1 MSKIKGLGY
10 IGCEVTDFNA
20 WDSLL
25 DTVYGLEQRADG
37 GKTVRQYRMDDNHHR
52 LALHKSNHNKLKYIG
67 WEVEFQGD
75 LDNLAAELS
84 DKGIKVEAGSAD
96 LREQRA
102 VMDLFVVSGPDD
114 IRLEIFFGPV
124 QDFKPFTPRRGM
136 EGYNTGDLGMGHI
149 VLATADRPAS
159 VKWYED
165 NLGFR
170 LSDHIFWDDIQATFL
185 HCNPR
190 HHSLAFMNPVGPMQP
205 GDLGHFMF
213 ESLSINDVGR
223 AYDIVNEKNVP
234 LALTLGRHT
243 NDHMMSFYI
252 YSPSGW
258 WIEYGHGARLIDD
271 ADWDPKFYNSPKIW
285 GHEMMPP
292 PDVAAPGEPH
302 KR

>member
-10 IGCEVTDFNA
+10 IGCEVTDFGA
-20 WDSLL
+20 WDRLL
-25 DTVYGLEQRADG
+25 DTVYGLERRTDG
-37 GKTVRQYRMDDNHHR
+37 GKSVRQYRMDDNHHR
-52 LALHKSNHNKLKYIG
+52 LALHKSNHNRLKYLG
-67 WEVEFQGD
+67 WEVEFQQD
-75 LDNLAAELS
+75 LDNLAAALS
-84 DKGIKVEAGSAD
+84 DKGLAVEAGSVELCRA
-96 LREQRA
+96 RA
-102 VMDLFVVSGPDD
+102 VMDLFVVNGPDN

-136 EGYNTGDLGMGHI
+136 EGYNTGDLGMGHV

-159 VKWYED
+159 VRWYED

-190 HHSLAFMNPVGPMQP
+190 HHSLAFMNPVGGMKP

-223 AYDIVNEKNVP
+223 AYDLVHEHQVP

-258 WIEYGHGARLIDD
+258 WLEYGHGARLIDD
-271 ADWDPKFYNSPKIW
+271 ADWEPKFYNSPKIW
-285 GHEMMPP
+285 GHEFVPP
-292 PDVAAPGEPH
+292 PGVLPAGELH

>member
-271 ADWDPKFYNSPKIW
+271 ADWEPKFYNSPKIW

>member
-10 IGCEVTDFNA
+10 IGCEVTDFDA

-25 DTVYGLEQRADG
+25 DTVYGLERRADSG
-37 GKTVRQYRMDDNHHR
+37 ESLRHYRMDDNHHR
-52 LALHKSNHNKLKYIG
+52 LALHKSNSNKLKYIG

-84 DKGIKVEAGSAD
+84 DKGIAVEAGSAA
-96 LREQRA
+96 LREERA

-124 QDFKPFTPRRGM
+124 QDCKPFTPKRGM

-190 HHSLAFMNPVGPMQP
+190 HHSLAFMNPVGGMKP

-213 ESLSINDVGR
+213 ESLSLNDLGR
-223 AYDIVNEKNVP
+223 AYDIVHEHKVP
-234 LALTLGRHT
+234 LALTLGRHS

-271 ADWDPKFYNSPKIW
+271 AEWEPKFYNSPKIW
-285 GHEMMPP
+285 GHEMLPP
-292 PDVAAPGEPH
+292 PGEAVAGEQH

>member
-10 IGCEVTDFNA
+10 IGCEVTDFDA

-25 DTVYGLEQRADG
+25 DTVYGLERRADS
-37 GKTVRQYRMDDNHHR
+37 GKSLRHYRMDDNHHR
-52 LALHKSNHNKLKYIG
+52 LALHKSNSNKLKYIG

-84 DKGIKVEAGSAD
+84 DKGIAVEAGSAA
-96 LREQRA
+96 LREERA

-124 QDFKPFTPRRGM
+124 QDLKPFTPKRGM

-170 LSDHIFWDDIQATFL
+170 LSDHIFWDGIQATFL

-190 HHSLAFMNPVGPMQP
+190 HHSLAFMNPVGGMKP

-213 ESLSINDVGR
+213 ESLSLNDVGR
-223 AYDIVNEKNVP
+223 AYDIVHEHKVP
-234 LALTLGRHT
+234 LALTLGRHS

-271 ADWDPKFYNSPKIW
+271 AEWEPKFYNSPKIW
-285 GHEMMPP
+285 GHEMLPP
-292 PDVAAPGEPH
+292 PGEAVAGEQH

>member
-10 IGCEVTDFNA
+10 IGCEVTDFSA

-25 DTVYGLEQRADG
+25 DTVYGLERRADS
-37 GKTVRQYRMDDNHHR
+37 GKSLRHYRMDDNHHR
-52 LALHKSNHNKLKYIG
+52 LALHKSNSNKLKYIG

-75 LDNLAAELS
+75 LDNLAAELG
-84 DKGIKVEAGSAD
+84 DKGVAVEAGSAA
-96 LREQRA
+96 LREERA

-124 QDFKPFTPRRGM
+124 QDFKPFTPKRGM

-190 HHSLAFMNPVGPMQP
+190 HHSLAFMNPVGGMKP

-213 ESLSINDVGR
+213 ESLSLNDVGR
-223 AYDIVNEKNVP
+223 AYDIVHEHKVP
-234 LALTLGRHT
+234 LALTLGRHS

-258 WIEYGHGARLIDD
+258 WIEYGYGARLIDD
-271 ADWDPKFYNSPKIW
+271 AEWEPKFYNSPKIW
-285 GHEMMPP
+285 GHEMLPP
-292 PDVAAPGEPH
+292 PGTPSTGEQH

>member
-10 IGCEVTDFNA
+10 IGCEVTDFDA

-25 DTVYGLEQRADG
+25 DTVYGLERRADS
-37 GKTVRQYRMDDNHHR
+37 GKSLRHYRMDDNHHR
-52 LALHKSNHNKLKYIG
+52 LALHKSNSNKLKYIG

-84 DKGIKVEAGSAD
+84 DKGIAVEAGSAA
-96 LREQRA
+96 LREERA
-102 VMDLFVVSGPDD
+102 VMDLFTVSGPDD

-124 QDFKPFTPRRGM
+124 QDCKPFTPKRGM

-190 HHSLAFMNPVGPMQP
+190 HHSLAFMNPVGGMKP

-213 ESLSINDVGR
+213 ESLSLNDVGR
-223 AYDIVNEKNVP
+223 AYDIVHEHKVP
-234 LALTLGRHT
+234 LALTLGRHS

-258 WIEYGHGARLIDD
+258 WIEYGYGARLIDD
-271 ADWDPKFYNSPKIW
+271 AEWEPKFYNSPKIW
-285 GHEMMPP
+285 GHEMLPP
-292 PDVAAPGEPH
+292 PGEAVAGEQH

>member
-25 DTVYGLEQRADG
+25 DTVYGLEKRTDS
-37 GKTVRQYRMDDNHHR
+37 GKSIRQYRMDDNHHR
-52 LALHKSNHNKLKYIG
+52 LALHKSNNNKLKYIG

-84 DKGIKVEAGSAD
+84 DKGLEVEHGSAD

-102 VMDLFVVSGPDD
+102 VMDLFVVNGPDD
-114 IRLEIFFGPV
+114 IRLELFFGPV
-124 QDFKPFTPRRGM
+124 QDFKPFTPKRGM

-190 HHSLAFMNPVGPMQP
+190 HHSLAFMNPVGPMKP

-223 AYDIVNEKNVP
+223 AYDIVNEHKVP

-271 ADWDPKFYNSPKIW
+271 ADWEPKFYNSPKIW

-292 PDVAAPGEPH
+292 PGEPPAGEQH

>member
-10 IGCEVTDFNA
+10 IGCEVTDFDA
-20 WDSLL
+20 WDGLL
-25 DTVYGLEQRADG
+25 DTVYGLERRADS
-37 GKTVRQYRMDDNHHR
+37 GKTVRHYRMDDNHHR
-52 LALHKSNHNKLKYIG
+52 LALHKSDNNKLKYIG

-84 DKGIKVEAGSAD
+84 DKGIEVTPGSAT

-124 QDFKPFTPRRGM
+124 QDFKPFTPKRGM

-190 HHSLAFMNPVGPMQP
+190 HHSLAFMNPVGPMKP

-223 AYDIVNEKNVP
+223 AYDIVHEHKVP

-258 WIEYGHGARLIDD
+258 WIEYGHGARMIDD
-271 ADWDPKFYNSPKIW
+271 ADWEPKFYNSPKIW

-292 PDVAAPGEPH
+292 PDVLTAGELH

>member
-10 IGCEVTDFNA
+10 IGCEVTDFDA

-25 DTVYGLEQRADG
+25 DTVYGLERRADSG
-37 GKTVRQYRMDDNHHR
+37 ESLRHYRMDDNHHR
-52 LALHKSNHNKLKYIG
+52 LALHKSNSNKLKYIG

-84 DKGIKVEAGSAD
+84 DKGIAVEAGSAA
-96 LREQRA
+96 LREERA

-124 QDFKPFTPRRGM
+124 QDCKPFTPKRGM

-190 HHSLAFMNPVGPMQP
+190 HHSLAFMNPVGGMKP

-213 ESLSINDVGR
+213 ESLSLNDVGR
-223 AYDIVNEKNVP
+223 AYDIVHEHKVP
-234 LALTLGRHT
+234 LALTLGRHS

-271 ADWDPKFYNSPKIW
+271 AEWEPKFYNSPKIW
-285 GHEMMPP
+285 GHEMLPP
-292 PDVAAPGEPH
+292 PGEAVAGEQH

>member
-10 IGCEVTDFNA
+10 IGCEVTDFDA

-25 DTVYGLEQRADG
+25 DTVYGLEKQADS
-37 GKTVRQYRMDDNHHR
+37 GKSLRHYRMDDNHHR
-52 LALHKSNHNKLKYIG
+52 LALHKSNSNKLKYIG

-84 DKGIKVEAGSAD
+84 DKGIAVEAGSAA
-96 LREQRA
+96 LREERA

-124 QDFKPFTPRRGM
+124 QDLKPFTPKRGM

-190 HHSLAFMNPVGPMQP
+190 HHSLAFMNPVGGMKP

-213 ESLSINDVGR
+213 ESLSLNDVGR
-223 AYDIVNEKNVP
+223 AYDIVHEHKVP
-234 LALTLGRHT
+234 LALTLGRHS

-271 ADWDPKFYNSPKIW
+271 AEWEPKFYNSPKIW
-285 GHEMMPP
+285 GHEMLPP
-292 PDVAAPGEPH
+292 PGEAVAGEQH

>member
-1 MSKIKGLGY
+1 MIITTGWR
-10 IGCEVTDFNA
+10 CT
-20 WDSLL
+20 
-25 DTVYGLEQRADG
+25 
-37 GKTVRQYRMDDNHHR
+37 NH
-52 LALHKSNHNKLKYIG
+52 NNNKLKYIG

-84 DKGIKVEAGSAD
+84 DKGMEVKAGSAS
-96 LREQRA
+96 LREQRS
-102 VMDLFVVSGPDD
+102 VLDLFVINGPDD

-124 QDFKPFTPRRGM
+124 QDFRPFTPRRGM

-149 VLATADRPAS
+149 VLATADRLAS
-159 VKWYED
+159 VRWYED

-190 HHSLAFMNPVGPMQP
+190 HHSLAFMNPVGGMKP

-213 ESLSINDVGR
+213 ESLSLNDVGR
-223 AYDIVNEKNVP
+223 AYDIVNENKVP

-243 NDHMMSFYI
+243 NDNMMSFYI

-258 WIEYGHGARLIDD
+258 WVEYGYGARLIDD
-271 ADWDPKFYNSPKIW
+271 ADWEPKLYNSPKIW

-292 PDVAAPGEPH
+292 PGEPSAGEQH

>member
-1 MSKIKGLGY
+1 
-10 IGCEVTDFNA
+10 
-20 WDSLL
+20 
-25 DTVYGLEQRADG
+25 
-37 GKTVRQYRMDDNHHR
+37 MDDNHHR
-52 LALHKSNHNKLKYIG
+52 LALHKSNNNKLKYIG

-84 DKGIKVEAGSAD
+84 DKGIKVEAGSAG
-96 LREQRA
+96 LREQRS
-102 VMDLFVVSGPDD
+102 VMDLFVVNGPDD
-114 IRLEIFFGPV
+114 IPLEIFFGPV
-124 QDFKPFTPRRGM
+124 QDFKPFTPKRGM

-190 HHSLAFMNPVGPMQP
+190 HHSLAFMNPVGPMKP

-213 ESLSINDVGR
+213 ESLSLNDVGR
-223 AYDIVNEKNVP
+223 AYDIVNENNVP

-271 ADWDPKFYNSPKIW
+271 ADWEPKFYNSPKIW
-285 GHEMMPP
+285 GHEHVPP
-292 PDVAAPGEPH
+292 PDVAAAGELH

>member
-10 IGCEVTDFNA
+10 IGCEVTDFDA

-25 DTVYGLEQRADG
+25 DTVYGLERRVDS
-37 GKTVRQYRMDDNHHR
+37 GKSVRQYRMDDNHHR
-52 LALHKSNHNKLKYIG
+52 LALHKSNNNRLKYIG

-84 DKGIKVEAGSAD
+84 DKGIEVEAGSAE

-102 VMDLFVVSGPDD
+102 VMDLFVVNGPDN
-114 IRLEIFFGPV
+114 IPLEIFFGPV
-124 QDFKPFTPRRGM
+124 QDFRPFTPKRGM
-136 EGYNTGDLGMGHI
+136 EGYNTGDLGMGHV

-190 HHSLAFMNPVGPMQP
+190 HHSLAFMNPVGPMKP

-213 ESLSINDVGR
+213 ESLSLNDVGR
-223 AYDIVNEKNVP
+223 AYDIVNENNVP

-271 ADWDPKFYNSPKIW
+271 ANWEPKFYNSPKIW

-292 PDVAAPGEPH
+292 PGEPSAGEQH

>member
-10 IGCEVTDFNA
+10 IGCEVTDFAA

-25 DTVYGLEQRADG
+25 DTVYGLEKRADS
-37 GKTVRQYRMDDNHHR
+37 GKSVRHYRMDDNHHR
-52 LALHKSNHNKLKYIG
+52 LALHKSDNNKLKYIG

-84 DKGIKVEAGSAD
+84 NNGIEVTPGSTA

-124 QDFKPFTPRRGM
+124 QDFKPFTPKRGM

-190 HHSLAFMNPVGPMQP
+190 HHSLAFMNPVGPMKP

-213 ESLSINDVGR
+213 ESLSLNDVGR
-223 AYDIVNEKNVP
+223 AYDIVHEHKVP
-234 LALTLGRHT
+234 LALTLGRHS

-271 ADWDPKFYNSPKIW
+271 AEWEPKFYNSPKIW
-285 GHEMMPP
+285 GHEHIPP
-292 PDVAAPGEPH
+292 PEVLSTGELH

>member
-10 IGCEVTDFNA
+10 IGCEVTDFSA
-20 WDSLL
+20 WDRLL
-25 DTVYGLEQRADG
+25 DTVYGLERRADS
-37 GKTVRQYRMDDNHHR
+37 GKSLHHYRMDDNHHR
-52 LALHKSNHNKLKYIG
+52 LALHKSNSNKLKYIG

-84 DKGIKVEAGSAD
+84 DKGIAVEAGSAA
-96 LREQRA
+96 LREERA
-102 VMDLFVVSGPDD
+102 VMDLFVVSGPDN

-124 QDFKPFTPRRGM
+124 QDCKPFTPKRGM

-170 LSDHIFWDDIQATFL
+170 LSDHIFWDGIQATFL

-190 HHSLAFMNPVGPMQP
+190 HHSLAFMNPVGGMKP

-213 ESLSINDVGR
+213 ESLSLNDVGR
-223 AYDIVNEKNVP
+223 AYDIVHEHKVP
-234 LALTLGRHT
+234 LALTLGRHS

-271 ADWDPKFYNSPKIW
+271 AEWEPKFYNSPKIW
-285 GHEMMPP
+285 GHEMLPP
-292 PDVAAPGEPH
+292 PGEAVAGEQH

>member
-25 DTVYGLEQRADG
+25 DTVYGLEQRGDSG
-37 GKTVRQYRMDDNHHR
+37 ESIRQYRMDDNHHR
-52 LALHKSNHNKLKYIG
+52 LALHKSKNNKLKYIG

-84 DKGIKVEAGSAD
+84 DKGIEVTPGSAA

-102 VMDLFVVSGPDD
+102 VMDLFVVNGPDD
-114 IRLEIFFGPV
+114 IRLEMFFGPV
-124 QDFKPFTPRRGM
+124 QDFKPFTPKRGM

-190 HHSLAFMNPVGPMQP
+190 HHSLAFMNPVGPMKP

-213 ESLSINDVGR
+213 ESLSLNDVGR
-223 AYDIVNEKNVP
+223 AYDIVNEHKVP
-234 LALTLGRHT
+234 LALTLGRHS

-271 ADWDPKFYNSPKIW
+271 AEWEPKFYNSPKIW
-285 GHEMMPP
+285 GHEMLPP
-292 PDVAAPGEPH
+292 PDAAMSGEQH

>member
-10 IGCEVTDFNA
+10 IGCEVTDFDA
-20 WDSLL
+20 WDGLL
-25 DTVYGLEQRADG
+25 DTVYGLEKRGDS
-37 GKTVRQYRMDDNHHR
+37 GKSVRQYRMDDNHHR
-52 LALHKSNHNKLKYIG
+52 LALHKSNNNKLKYIG

-75 LDNLAAELS
+75 LENLAAELT
-84 DKGIKVEAGSAD
+84 DKGLEITRGSAE
-96 LREQRA
+96 LCEQRA
-102 VMDLFVVSGPDD
+102 VMDLFVVKGPDD
-114 IRLEIFFGPV
+114 IPLEIFFGPV
-124 QDFKPFTPRRGM
+124 QDFKPFTPKRGM

-165 NLGFR
+165 NFGFR

-190 HHSLAFMNPVGPMQP
+190 HHSLAFMNPVGPMKP

-223 AYDIVNEKNVP
+223 AYDIVHEHKVP

-271 ADWDPKFYNSPKIW
+271 AEWEPKFYNSPKIW

-292 PDVAAPGEPH
+292 PGAPSAGEQH

>member
-1 MSKIKGLGY
+1 MSIIKGLGY

-20 WDSLL
+20 WDKLL
-25 DTVYGLEQRADG
+25 DTVYGLERRGDS
-37 GKTVRQYRMDDNHHR
+37 GKSVRQYRMDDNHHR
-52 LALHKSNHNKLKYIG
+52 LALHKSNNNKLKYIG

-84 DKGIKVEAGSAD
+84 DKGIEVTAGSAA
-96 LREQRA
+96 LREQRS
-102 VMDLFVVSGPDD
+102 VLDLFVINGPDD

-124 QDFKPFTPRRGM
+124 QDFRPFTPRRGM

-149 VLATADRPAS
+149 VLATADRLAS

-165 NLGFR
+165 NFGFR

-190 HHSLAFMNPVGPMQP
+190 HHSLAFMNPVGGMKP

-213 ESLSINDVGR
+213 ESLSLNDVGR
-223 AYDIVNEKNVP
+223 AYDIVNENKVP

-243 NDHMMSFYI
+243 NDNMMSFYI

-258 WIEYGHGARLIDD
+258 WVEYGYGARLIDD
-271 ADWDPKFYNSPKIW
+271 ADWEPKLYNSPKIW

-292 PDVAAPGEPH
+292 PGEPSAGEQH

>member
-1 MSKIKGLGY
+1 MSIIKGLGY

-20 WDSLL
+20 WDKLL
-25 DTVYGLEQRADG
+25 DTVYGLERRGDS
-37 GKTVRQYRMDDNHHR
+37 GKSVRQYRMDDNHHR
-52 LALHKSNHNKLKYIG
+52 LALHKSQNNKLKYIG

-84 DKGIKVEAGSAD
+84 DKGMEVKAGSAS
-96 LREQRA
+96 LREQRS
-102 VMDLFVVSGPDD
+102 VMDLIVINGPDD

-124 QDFKPFTPRRGM
+124 QDFKPFTPKRGM

-149 VLATADRPAS
+149 VLATADRLAS

-165 NLGFR
+165 NFGFR

-190 HHSLAFMNPVGPMQP
+190 HHSLAFMNPVGGMKP

-213 ESLSINDVGR
+213 ESLSLNDVGR
-223 AYDIVNEKNVP
+223 AYDIVNENKVP

-243 NDHMMSFYI
+243 NDNMMSFYI

-258 WIEYGHGARLIDD
+258 WVEYGYGARLIDD
-271 ADWDPKFYNSPKIW
+271 ADWEPKFYNSPKIW

-292 PDVAAPGEPH
+292 PGEPSAGEQH

>member
-1 MSKIKGLGY
+1 MSIIKGLGY

-20 WDSLL
+20 WDKLL
-25 DTVYGLEQRADG
+25 DTVYGLERRGDS
-37 GKTVRQYRMDDNHHR
+37 GKSVRQYRMDDNHHR
-52 LALHKSNHNKLKYIG
+52 LALHKSQNNKLKYIG

-84 DKGIKVEAGSAD
+84 DKGMEVKAGSAS
-96 LREQRA
+96 LREQRS
-102 VMDLFVVSGPDD
+102 VLDLFVINGPDD

-124 QDFKPFTPRRGM
+124 QDFRPFTPRRGM

-149 VLATADRPAS
+149 VLATADRLAS
-159 VKWYED
+159 VRWYED

-190 HHSLAFMNPVGPMQP
+190 HHSLAFMNPVGGMKP

-213 ESLSINDVGR
+213 ESLSLNDVGR
-223 AYDIVNEKNVP
+223 AYDIVNENKVP

-243 NDHMMSFYI
+243 NDNMMSFYI

-258 WIEYGHGARLIDD
+258 WVEYGYGARLIDD
-271 ADWDPKFYNSPKIW
+271 ADWEPKLYNSPKIW

-292 PDVAAPGEPH
+292 PGEPSAGEQH

>member
-1 MSKIKGLGY
+1 MSIIKGLGY

-25 DTVYGLEQRADG
+25 DTVYGLERRGDS
-37 GKTVRQYRMDDNHHR
+37 GKSVRQYRMDDNHHR
-52 LALHKSNHNKLKYIG
+52 LALHKSNNNKLKYIG

-84 DKGIKVEAGSAD
+84 DKGIEVTAGSAA
-96 LREQRA
+96 LREQRS
-102 VMDLFVVSGPDD
+102 VMDLFVINGPDD

-124 QDFKPFTPRRGM
+124 QDFKPFTPKRGM

-149 VLATADRPAS
+149 VLATADRLAS

-165 NLGFR
+165 NFGFR

-190 HHSLAFMNPVGPMQP
+190 HHSLAFMNPVGGMKP

-213 ESLSINDVGR
+213 ESLSLNDVGR
-223 AYDIVNEKNVP
+223 AYDIVNENKVP

-243 NDHMMSFYI
+243 NDNMMSFYI

-258 WIEYGHGARLIDD
+258 WVEYGYGARLIDD
-271 ADWDPKFYNSPKIW
+271 ADWEPKLYNSPKIW

-292 PDVAAPGEPH
+292 PGEPSAGEQH

>member
-25 DTVYGLEQRADG
+25 DTVYGLEQRADSG
-37 GKTVRQYRMDDNHHR
+37 ESLRHYRMDDNHHR
-52 LALHKSNHNKLKYIG
+52 LALHKSNSNKLKYIG

-84 DKGIKVEAGSAD
+84 NKGIAVEAGSAA
-96 LREQRA
+96 LREERA

-114 IRLEIFFGPV
+114 IRLEMFFGPV
-124 QDFKPFTPRRGM
+124 QDLKPFTPKRGM

-149 VLATADRPAS
+149 VLATADRAAS

-190 HHSLAFMNPVGPMQP
+190 HHSLAFMNPVGGMKP

-213 ESLSINDVGR
+213 ESLSLNDVGR
-223 AYDIVNEKNVP
+223 AYDIVHEHKVP
-234 LALTLGRHT
+234 LALTLGRHS

-271 ADWDPKFYNSPKIW
+271 AEWEPKFYNSPKIW
-285 GHEMMPP
+285 GHEMLPP
-292 PDVAAPGEPH
+292 PDAAMSGEQH

>member
-25 DTVYGLEQRADG
+25 DTVYGLEQRADSG
-37 GKTVRQYRMDDNHHR
+37 ESLRHYRMDDNHHR
-52 LALHKSNHNKLKYIG
+52 LALHKSNSNKLKYIG

-84 DKGIKVEAGSAD
+84 DKGIAVEAGSAA
-96 LREQRA
+96 LREERA

-114 IRLEIFFGPV
+114 IRLEMFFGPV
-124 QDFKPFTPRRGM
+124 QDLKPFTPKRGM

-149 VLATADRPAS
+149 VLATADRAAS

-190 HHSLAFMNPVGPMQP
+190 HHSLAFMNPVGGMKP

-213 ESLSINDVGR
+213 ESLSLNDVGR
-223 AYDIVNEKNVP
+223 AYDIVHEHKVP
-234 LALTLGRHT
+234 LALTLGRHS

-271 ADWDPKFYNSPKIW
+271 AEWEPKFYNSPKIW
-285 GHEMMPP
+285 GHEMLPP
-292 PDVAAPGEPH
+292 PGEAVAGEQH

>member
-10 IGCEVTDFNA
+10 IGCEVTDFSA

-25 DTVYGLEQRADG
+25 DTVYGLEQRADS
-37 GKTVRQYRMDDNHHR
+37 GKSLRHYRMDDNHHR
-52 LALHKSNHNKLKYIG
+52 LALHKSNSNKLKYIG

-84 DKGIKVEAGSAD
+84 DKGIAVEAGSAA
-96 LREQRA
+96 LREERA

-124 QDFKPFTPRRGM
+124 QDLKPFTPKRGM

-165 NLGFR
+165 NLDFR

-190 HHSLAFMNPVGPMQP
+190 HHSLAFMNPVGGMKP

-213 ESLSINDVGR
+213 ESLSLNDVGR
-223 AYDIVNEKNVP
+223 AYDIVHEHKVP
-234 LALTLGRHT
+234 LALTLGRHS

-271 ADWDPKFYNSPKIW
+271 AEWEPKFYNSPKIW
-285 GHEMMPP
+285 GHEMLPP
-292 PDVAAPGEPH
+292 PGEPVAGEQH

>member
-10 IGCEVTDFNA
+10 IGCEVTDFDA

-25 DTVYGLEQRADG
+25 DTVYGLEKRADS
-37 GKTVRQYRMDDNHHR
+37 GKSLRHYRMDDNHHR
-52 LALHKSNHNKLKYIG
+52 LALHKSNSNKLKYIG

-84 DKGIKVEAGSAD
+84 DKGIAVEASSAA
-96 LREQRA
+96 LREERA

-124 QDFKPFTPRRGM
+124 QDCKPFTPKRGM

-170 LSDHIFWDDIQATFL
+170 LSDHIFWDGIQATFL

-190 HHSLAFMNPVGPMQP
+190 HHSLAFMNPVGGMKP

-213 ESLSINDVGR
+213 ESLSLNDVGR
-223 AYDIVNEKNVP
+223 AYDIVHEHKVP
-234 LALTLGRHT
+234 LALTLGRHS

-271 ADWDPKFYNSPKIW
+271 AEWEPKFYNSPKIW
-285 GHEMMPP
+285 GHEMLPP
-292 PDVAAPGEPH
+292 PGEAVAGEQH

>member
-20 WDSLL
+20 WDKLL
-25 DTVYGLEQRADG
+25 DTVYGLERRADSG
-37 GKTVRQYRMDDNHHR
+37 QTTRQYRMDDNHHR

-75 LDNLAAELS
+75 LDRLAGELD
-84 DKGIKVEAGSAD
+84 DKGIAVEPGSPE
-96 LREQRA
+96 LRERRA
-102 VMDLFVVSGPDD
+102 VMDLFVVEGPDG
-114 IRLEIFFGPV
+114 IPLEIFFGPV
-124 QDFKPFTPRRGM
+124 QDFKPFAPKRGM
-136 EGYNTGDLGMGHI
+136 EGYNTGDLGMGHL
-149 VLATADRPAS
+149 VLATADRMAS

-165 NLGFR
+165 HLGFR

-190 HHSLAFMNPVGPMQP
+190 HHSLAFMNPVGGMKP
-205 GDLGHFMF
+205 GELGHFMF
-213 ESLSINDVGR
+213 ESLSLNDVGR
-223 AYDIVNEKNVP
+223 AYDIVHEHNVP
-234 LALTLGRHT
+234 LALTLGRHS

-271 ADWDPKFYNSPKIW
+271 ADWEPKFYNSPKIW
-285 GHEMMPP
+285 GHEHVPP
-292 PDVAAPGEPH
+292 PELTSGGELH

>member
-10 IGCEVTDFNA
+10 IGCEVTDFDA

-25 DTVYGLEQRADG
+25 DTVYGLEQRADS
-37 GKTVRQYRMDDNHHR
+37 GKSLRHYRMDDNHHR
-52 LALHKSNHNKLKYIG
+52 LALHKSNSNKLKYIG

-84 DKGIKVEAGSAD
+84 DKGIAVEAGSAA
-96 LREQRA
+96 LREERA

-124 QDFKPFTPRRGM
+124 QDCKPFTPKRGM

-170 LSDHIFWDDIQATFL
+170 LSDHIFWDGIQATFL

-190 HHSLAFMNPVGPMQP
+190 HHSLAFMNPVGGMKP

-213 ESLSINDVGR
+213 ESLSLNDVGR
-223 AYDIVNEKNVP
+223 AYDIVHEHKVP
-234 LALTLGRHT
+234 LALTLGRHS

-271 ADWDPKFYNSPKIW
+271 AEWEPKFYSSPKIW
-285 GHEMMPP
+285 GHEMLPP
-292 PDVAAPGEPH
+292 PGEAVAGEQH

>member
-10 IGCEVTDFNA
+10 IGCEVTDFSA

-25 DTVYGLEQRADG
+25 DTVYGLEQRADS
-37 GKTVRQYRMDDNHHR
+37 GKSLRHYRMDDNHHR
-52 LALHKSNHNKLKYIG
+52 LALHKSNSNKLKYIG

-84 DKGIKVEAGSAD
+84 DKGIAVEAGSAA
-96 LREQRA
+96 LREERA

-124 QDFKPFTPRRGM
+124 QDLKPFTPKRGM

-190 HHSLAFMNPVGPMQP
+190 HHSLAFMNPVGGMKP

-213 ESLSINDVGR
+213 ESLSLNDVGR
-223 AYDIVNEKNVP
+223 AYDIVHEHKVP
-234 LALTLGRHT
+234 LALTLGRHS

-271 ADWDPKFYNSPKIW
+271 AEWEPKFYNSPKIW
-285 GHEMMPP
+285 GHEMLPP
-292 PDVAAPGEPH
+292 PGEPVAGEQH

>member
-124 QDFKPFTPRRGM
+124 QDFKPFTPKRGM

-243 NDHMMSFYI
+243 NDHMTSFYI

>member
-10 IGCEVTDFNA
+10 IGCEVTDFDA

-25 DTVYGLEQRADG
+25 DTVYGLERRADS
-37 GKTVRQYRMDDNHHR
+37 GKSVRQYRMDDNHHR
-52 LALHKSNHNKLKYIG
+52 LALHKSNNNRLKYLG

-84 DKGIKVEAGSAD
+84 DKGIEVEAGSAE

-102 VMDLFVVSGPDD
+102 VMDLFVVNGPDN
-114 IRLEIFFGPV
+114 IPLELFFGPV
-124 QDFKPFTPRRGM
+124 QDFKPFTPKRGM
-136 EGYNTGDLGMGHI
+136 EGYNTGDLGMGHV

-190 HHSLAFMNPVGPMQP
+190 HHSLAFMNPVGPMKP

-213 ESLSINDVGR
+213 ESLSLNDVGR
-223 AYDIVNEKNVP
+223 AYDIVNENNVP

-271 ADWDPKFYNSPKIW
+271 ANWEPKFYNSPKIW

-292 PDVAAPGEPH
+292 PGEPSAGEQH

>member
-25 DTVYGLEQRADG
+25 DTVYGLEKRADS
-37 GKTVRQYRMDDNHHR
+37 GKSVRHYRMDDNHHR
-52 LALHKSNHNKLKYIG
+52 LALHKSDNNKLKYIG

-84 DKGIKVEAGSAD
+84 NKGIEVTPGSAD

-102 VMDLFVVSGPDD
+102 VMDLFLVSGPDD

-124 QDFKPFTPRRGM
+124 QDFKPFTPKRGM

-190 HHSLAFMNPVGPMQP
+190 HHSVAFMNPVGPMKP

-213 ESLSINDVGR
+213 ESLSLNDVGR
-223 AYDIVNEKNVP
+223 AYDIVHERKVP

-271 ADWDPKFYNSPKIW
+271 ADWEPKFYNSPKIW
-285 GHEMMPP
+285 GHEFIPP
-292 PDVAAPGEPH
+292 PDVLSTGEQH

>member
-1 MSKIKGLGY
+1 MSIIKGLGY

-20 WDSLL
+20 WDKLL
-25 DTVYGLEQRADG
+25 DTVYGLERRGDS
-37 GKTVRQYRMDDNHHR
+37 GKSVRQYRMDDNHHR
-52 LALHKSNHNKLKYIG
+52 LALHKSQNNKLKYIG

-84 DKGIKVEAGSAD
+84 DKGIEVKASSAS
-96 LREQRA
+96 LREQRS
-102 VMDLFVVSGPDD
+102 VLDLFVINGPDD

-124 QDFKPFTPRRGM
+124 QDFRPFTPRRGM

-149 VLATADRPAS
+149 VLATADRPAA

-165 NLGFR
+165 NFGFR
-170 LSDHIFWDDIQATFL
+170 LSDHIFWDGIQATFL

-190 HHSLAFMNPVGPMQP
+190 HHSLAFMNPVGDMKP

-213 ESLSINDVGR
+213 ESLSLNDVGR
-223 AYDIVNEKNVP
+223 AYDIVHENKVP

-243 NDHMMSFYI
+243 NDNMMSFYI

-258 WIEYGHGARLIDD
+258 WVEYGYGARLIDD
-271 ADWDPKFYNSPKIW
+271 ADWEPKLYNSPKIW
-285 GHEMMPP
+285 GHEMQSP
-292 PDVAAPGEPH
+292 PGELSPGEQH

>member
-10 IGCEVTDFNA
+10 IGCEVTDFDA

-25 DTVYGLEQRADG
+25 DTVYGLEKQADS
-37 GKTVRQYRMDDNHHR
+37 GKSLRHYRMDDNHHR
-52 LALHKSNHNKLKYIG
+52 LALHKSNSNKLKYIG

-84 DKGIKVEAGSAD
+84 DKGIAVEAGSAA
-96 LREQRA
+96 LREERA

-124 QDFKPFTPRRGM
+124 QDCKPFTPKRGM

-190 HHSLAFMNPVGPMQP
+190 HHSLAFMNPVGGMKP

-213 ESLSINDVGR
+213 ESLSLNDVGR
-223 AYDIVNEKNVP
+223 AYDIVHEHKVP
-234 LALTLGRHT
+234 LALTLGRHS

-271 ADWDPKFYNSPKIW
+271 AEWEPKFYNSPKIW
-285 GHEMMPP
+285 GHEMLPP
-292 PDVAAPGEPH
+292 PGEAVAGEQH

>member
-243 NDHMMSFYI
+243 NDHMTSFYI

-292 PDVAAPGEPH
+292 PDVAVPGEPH